1 MKRIYVSTLVS
12 AAAGIAAVGL
22 IAGCSSS
29 GSSTPAADATS
40 AAASANSG
48 YAAYAAC
55 LSQHGVKLPSGG
67 AFGAGRRTHAAGSY
81 TPGVRP
87 SGRPSGGA
95 GGFGGFG
102 GASADPTMAAAE
114 QACASDRPTGAAVG
128 FGGAG
133 GFGGGSSRLTAFR
146 SCMTQQG
153 ETLPTARP
161 TAVSTATG
169 DARYLDG
176 LNPTDP
182 KVAAALK
189 VCEPLIP
196 TASPKAT
203 AS

>member
-40 AAASANSG
+40 AASANSG

-81 TPGVRP
+81 TPGARP
-87 SGRPSGGA
+87 SGRPS
-95 GGFGGFG
+95 
-102 GASADPTMAAAE
+102 
-114 QACASDRPTGAAVG
+114 
-128 FGGAG
+128 GGAG

-169 DARYLDG
+169 DARYLNG

>member
-29 GSSTPAADATS
+29 SSTGTTADATS
-40 AAASANSG
+40 AASAASG
-48 YAAYAAC
+48 YSAYTAC
-55 LSQHGVKLPSGG
+55 LTQHGVTLPSRG

-81 TPGVRP
+81 TPGA
-87 SGRPSGGA
+87 RPSGGA

-102 GASADPTMAAAE
+102 GASANPTMAAAI
-114 QACASDRPTGAAVG
+114 QACASDRPTGAAGG
-128 FGGAG
+128 FGGGG
-133 GFGGGSSRLTAFR
+133 GFSGGSSRLTAFR

-153 ETLPTARP
+153 EALPTTRP

-169 DARYLDG
+169 SARYLNG
-176 LNPTDP
+176 LNPSDP

-189 VCEPLIP
+189 VCDALIP

-203 AS
+203 ASSAS